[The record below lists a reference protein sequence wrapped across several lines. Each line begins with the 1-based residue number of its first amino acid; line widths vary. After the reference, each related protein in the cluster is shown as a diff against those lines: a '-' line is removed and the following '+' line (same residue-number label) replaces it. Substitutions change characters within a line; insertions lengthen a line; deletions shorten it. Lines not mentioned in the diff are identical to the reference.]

1 MRMEYVN
8 VNEDIQ
14 AREADAPAE
23 EKIECLIQETE
34 EALRNTNSFLDRLR
48 SSEEGARKLVDSMKQ
63 RFEKELE
70 TLQRRG
76 ETEAGW

>member
-48 SSEEGARKLVDSMKQ
+48 SSEDGARKLVDSMKQ

>member
-76 ETEAGW
+76 EAEAGW

>member
-1 MRMEYVN
+1 MEYVN

-48 SSEEGARKLVDSMKQ
+48 SSEDGARKLVDSMKQ